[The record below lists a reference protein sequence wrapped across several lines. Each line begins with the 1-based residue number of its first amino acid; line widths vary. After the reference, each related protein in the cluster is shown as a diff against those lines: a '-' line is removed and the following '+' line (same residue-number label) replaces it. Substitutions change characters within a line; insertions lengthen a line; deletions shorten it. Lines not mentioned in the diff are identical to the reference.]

1 MKMKK
6 SLTKKLLVLLL
17 CLSSFAPVLSAA
29 KRPIPSEYHFAA
41 PYSNIPDIPFED

>member
-1 MKMKK
+1 MKKKK

-17 CLSSFAPVLSAA
+17 CLGSFAPVLSAT

-41 PYSNIPDIPFED
+41 PCSDFPDIRLEN